1 MHHKVCRIAVLFAI
15 SALLGNSAS
24 AQVVNV
30 TPAPSENPLFFG
42 SAPFATV
49 PGSLKIETSGRI
61 KKPFLSRQVKWAR
74 TGKSTRDA
82 EVAGNWG
89 GIKIPAGTRFYA
101 MPFKDGFISQQKQF
115 AEQGVKVAEV
125 AWCTPDVKPKKAKPF
140 CFFLNLSGTLTYG
153 TSGAGSPFYPEYMG
167 IHSYII
173 EKPEFEETPVD
184 FETSLTLQ
192 VHIKKISKKSIKYE
206 VELFDGVKRSDIFS
220 DKVLRAEDGSARI
233 SIWGG
238 DLEITPSGKK
248 NFQVRE
254 VSPVL
259 ENVAPEDEK
268 LIPPYALRT

>member
-1 MHHKVCRIAVLFAI
+1 MRHRIFKISVFLVMVAVFGS
-15 SALLGNSAS
+15 SAR
-24 AQVVNV
+24 AQVVNM
-30 TPAPSENPLFFG
+30 TPAPAENPLFFG

-49 PGSLKIETSGRI
+49 PGSLEIDASGTV
-61 KKPFLSRQVKWAR
+61 KKPFLSRKVQWAR

-125 AWCTPDVKPKKAKPF
+125 AWCTPDVKPKKAKPY
-140 CFFLNLSGTLTYG
+140 CFFLNLSGTLTHG

-173 EKPEFEETPVD
+173 EKPEFEETPVE
-184 FETSLTLQ
+184 FETPLTLQ
-192 VHIKKISKKSIKYE
+192 VQIKKISKKSIKYE
-206 VELFDGVKRSDIFS
+206 VKLFDGTKSSDIFS
-220 DKVLRAEDGSARI
+220 DKVARAEDGSARI

-248 NFQVRE
+248 TFQVRE
-254 VSPVL
+254 ISPVL
-259 ENVAPEDEK
+259 ENVPPEDEK